1 MSLGTPARRHTP
13 NKRNGTTP
21 SPTPMPAASAPPP
34 AAGQPRGDD
43 AAADR
48 RRLVVLAA
56 GVLTVWALLLA
67 AAVSPRPLFL
77 ISPPINR
84 RAANFFLFKRDGC
97 GQALVQGSW
106 TDDCRSVRCT
116 DATQL
121 EFATCADTPR
131 RHWRFSQEA
140 KACGARRL
148 APADARQRL
157 AGQRLVFAGD
167 SIARNLAAHALHA
180 TGGDAT
186 PAAAG
191 TAQGIVV
198 GHADFQH
205 QLEGGIELEFY
216 WAPYPSNLTGVLQR
230 RLAPA
235 AAAQRGAAAAGGAEA
250 GEERQAGE
258 GAAAAGE
265 AGAEAR
271 AAAAAAAEQQQQDR
285 HQEDSTRR
293 RRGLLQEPSAAAA
306 SQLAKGR
313 RQPSVVLLSATLW
326 HLLHVTSPADFQTE
340 LGLLNAAAEG
350 YRRAAD
356 EVAAAAGGAAGT
368 APRLVL
374 TSSTETFPNRMRT
387 QDKRQSMTPAN
398 VDAYNAAIEKAG
410 VLDPAGSFSLLDLF
424 PLTQQCGEECS
435 TDGVHSSPEVY
446 DAALQMLLNTVAA
459 DAVGS
464 GAAARPERRRRRR
477 ALLEPPHAWPR
488 R

>member
-1 MSLGTPARRHTP
+1 M
-13 NKRNGTTP
+13 
-21 SPTPMPAASAPPP
+21 
-34 AAGQPRGDD
+34 
-43 AAADR
+43 
-48 RRLVVLAA
+48 
-56 GVLTVWALLLA
+56 
-67 AAVSPRPLFL
+67 
-77 ISPPINR
+77 
-84 RAANFFLFKRDGC
+84 
-97 GQALVQGSW
+97 
-106 TDDCRSVRCT
+106 
-116 DATQL
+116 
-121 EFATCADTPR
+121 
-131 RHWRFSQEA
+131 
-140 KACGARRL
+140 
-148 APADARQRL
+148 
-157 AGQRLVFAGD
+157 
-167 SIARNLAAHALHA
+167 
-180 TGGDAT
+180 
-186 PAAAG
+186 
-191 TAQGIVV
+191 

-398 VDAYNAAIEKAG
+398 VDAYNAAIEKVGRCLDGWALWAVRWGGWRGLGSVGIHLEWRPSGCCRPLQRCSHGGPHARRLPDVCAPPKRLPWLPVPAVQAG